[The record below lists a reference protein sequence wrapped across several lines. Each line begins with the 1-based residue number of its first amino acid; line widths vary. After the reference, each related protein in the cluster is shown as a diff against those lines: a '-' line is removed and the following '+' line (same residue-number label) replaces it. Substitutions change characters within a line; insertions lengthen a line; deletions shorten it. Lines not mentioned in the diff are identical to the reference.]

1 MEPFRTVTGIAA
13 PLLRDNVDTDALL
26 PKQFLTTISRA
37 GLGTHLFHDLRYD
50 DRGSERPDFVLNQG
64 VHRRA
69 TFLVCGANFGCG
81 SSREHAPWA
90 LADFGIRA
98 VIAVSFADIFFG
110 NCTKNGI
117 VPVVLPEATI
127 VQLAAAVASEPE
139 LTVDLEARTVT
150 HRTAGTASFPL
161 QDFARDMLL
170 RGLDDI
176 GWTDE
181 RTDRIAAFEERQRGA
196 ERWLWPQP
204 ALATAVDPSRR

>member
-1 MEPFRTVTGIAA
+1 METFHTVTGIAA

-37 GLGTHLFHDLRYD
+37 GLGSRLFHDWRYD
-50 DRGSERPDFVLNQG
+50 ENDVERPDFVLNQG
-64 VHRRA
+64 VYTNA
-69 TFLVCGANFGCG
+69 SFLVCGANFGCG

-98 VIAVSFADIFFG
+98 VLAVSFADIFFG

-127 VQLAAAVASEPE
+127 QQLAVAVASDPE
-139 LTVDLEARTVT
+139 LTVSLDDLTVA
-150 HRTAGTASFPL
+150 HRTAGTHRFAL
-161 QDFARDMLL
+161 EQFARSMLL

-176 GWTDE
+176 AWTAE
-181 RTDRIAAFEERQRGA
+181 RKDRIAAFEEKQRQR
-196 ERWLWPQP
+196 ERWLW
-204 ALATAVDPSRR
+204 LEKVD